1 MIMKLTRA
9 LHKRTKGERGFTLI
23 ELIVVIAVLGVLA
36 TLVVPR
42 VIGVKEDAE
51 EKAQEANKKIIINAL
66 ERYYAE
72 KGKYPEPTDNDKLPL
87 NELEDYLDISNKE
100 LEKWTYTT
108 SDDGYDLTPPLE

>member
-72 KGKYPEPTDNDKLPL
+72 NGKYPEPTNDNKLPL
-87 NELEDYLDISNKE
+87 DKLKDYLDTSNEEDLK
-100 LEKWTYTT
+100 KWTYKDVTNDSYT
-108 SDDGYDLTPPLE
+108 LE